1 MTPPRRQGEPE
12 GYPPE
17 RARPRRAAPPP
28 PIDHPGLRSAPG
40 PAPQPRPDRGGSA
53 AEQQSGV
60 RILRPQT
67 PADPYTGPAVQP
79 VQREPEVEEPKEE
92 EPPPEPAKK
101 ATQPGVLGVSISDGV
116 AHLAIVEPPAQP
128 RLDRIEELT
137 PMWHLDPRDIF
148 GEFAERVYDTLRSLG
163 LDTLAISRP
172 LRYTNWTYTAAF
184 ERASLETCFLI
195 AGHRLGMRCDSVGQ
209 HHAANVVGL
218 PTKNTGDALRARL
231 RVDRAPGWG
240 DRWPALLVALAVL
253 LEREGLGLR
262 DAQHDSWRS

>member
-1 MTPPRRQGEPE
+1 MRPPRRQVEPE
-12 GYPPE
+12 DFPPE

-28 PIDHPGLRSAPG
+28 PIDHPGLRGAPPG
-40 PAPQPRPDRGGSA
+40 PQQPRPERGGSPS
-53 AEQQSGV
+53 EQQSGV

-67 PADPYTGPAVQP
+67 PADPYVGPAVQQVESAPDEPAAPPP
-79 VQREPEVEEPKEE
+79 V
-92 EPPPEPAKK
+92 EPPPRT
-101 ATQPGVLGVSISDGV
+101 ATHPGVLGVSISDGV
-116 AHLAIVEPPAQP
+116 AHLAVVEPPAQP

-137 PMWHLDPRDIF
+137 PMWHLDPRDVV
-148 GEFAERVYDTLRSLG
+148 GEFVERVHDTLRALG

-195 AGHRLGMRCDSVGQ
+195 AAHRLGLRCDSVGQ

-231 RVDRAPGWG
+231 HVERAPGWG

-262 DAQHDSWRS
+262 DAQPESWRS